1 MCNFSRQIIGIRAS
15 RINETKVEK
24 AMDMTKLYVKRIRDL
39 REDEDMNQTEIA
51 KKLEIKQTV
60 YSRYELDKNE
70 IPLHHII
77 KLAKI
82 YDVSMDYICGLTDER
97 RPFPKS

>member
-1 MCNFSRQIIGIRAS
+1 M
-15 RINETKVEK
+15 VE
-24 AMDMTKLYVKRIRDL
+24 LYVKRIRDL
-39 REDEDMNQTEIA
+39 RIDADLNQTRIA
-51 KKLEIKQTV
+51 EKIGTNQKV
-60 YSRYELDKNE
+60 YSRYETAERE
-70 IPLHHII
+70 IPLHHLI